1 LIGNHGDTGLRKLT
15 RSLSS
20 NTIPWKPNQEDI
32 YMIEAVSVGKL
43 EKLHVRLEGK
53 GVGMSR
59 NIYYCNL
66 L

>member
-1 LIGNHGDTGLRKLT
+1 
-15 RSLSS
+15 
-20 NTIPWKPNQEDI
+20 
-32 YMIEAVSVGKL
+32 MIEAVSVGKL

-66 L
+66 VMIERKIGWCL